1 MLQAAAKRLPAIL
14 IVSQLDC
21 CRTDSGKVLSLKMR
35 EVQLTCSCAPKPC
48 LGPTRR
54 TMLSATR
61 TEMSPAF
68 CATQPDVLA
77 VLFAM
82 LLPASS
88 RFCSAQGKLTQE
100 SVRRCDIRLPGHC
113 PPVTF
118 WQHSRNEQ
126 Y

>member
-1 MLQAAAKRLPAIL
+1 MPVAR
-14 IVSQLDC
+14 QLRC
-21 CRTDSGKVLSLKMR
+21 CRMHLGKICPLKC
-35 EVQLTCSCAPKPC
+35 ESQLTCSCAPKPC

-88 RFCSAQGKLTQE
+88 RFCAAQGRPTQE
-100 SVRRCDIRLPGHC
+100 ILDRD
-113 PPVTF
+113 VTYTF
-118 WQHSRNEQ
+118 QAKSSCWNIQQHLLQ
-126 Y
+126 